1 MCCSVTDTLISYPFL
16 TSKNKIHIKDGIYAY
31 HHKTL
36 FLPTII
42 SPTLQVM
49 IKYEAFYIL
58 HAILPGF
65 LFLLLYESSYKKLRV
80 ILGGTDHFQI
90 FRLGKELTLIGG
102 VDGGLLNS
110 LNLIIQMHKIKM
122 VERNSH

>member
-1 MCCSVTDTLISYPFL
+1 
-16 TSKNKIHIKDGIYAY
+16 
-31 HHKTL
+31 
-36 FLPTII
+36 
-42 SPTLQVM
+42 M

-80 ILGGTDHFQI
+80 ILGGTDEI
-90 FRLGKELTLIGG
+90 SKSLGLERKELTLIGG

-122 VERNSH
+122 VERNSLMSACQCHLVVMFFRTIRS